1 MMRFFNS
8 SIKFK
13 KIQCWTFLETN
24 QAQYIIVGIS
34 ILLKFWSNVC
44 HITGCV
50 FPFFRSRLLSTKYL
64 SMVPGAHNR
73 CTKRKSHYLLIMETQ
88 NSLGD
93 DAESF
98 QTMILS
104 PMDDDISDDEEED
117 DDTSVRLREKTS
129 QILATY
135 QDYLSDIESST
146 STTNDPFISKTKIY
160 SSSSISS
167 SSRSKND
174 VNLHDIAH
182 LRRYESHYKQ
192 QYSIEMRM
200 KAQKHLIT
208 LTMCFLSVMCVSAVV
223 SIAKSVRSQRVF
235 PDLNGEL
242 DTARNNEDPLTDIN
256 AGRTGMAFSNAATG
270 DVEFDL
276 EQLHENF
283 LSKQHQ
289 SKRHYDET
297 ASLYKTIYSKY
308 SPQLF
313 SRESGWSGT
322 TTIEA
327 IKFCDSKMNGVV
339 CPYEVY
345 CPEGSHSLPY
355 GGVRDESNAW
365 GFIPQWAA
373 TSNGHWVS
381 LSLENS
387 CVLWGAL
394 HDGAPLWDSS
404 GGNESETRHL
414 MCCQKTGNLD

>member
-1 MMRFFNS
+1 
-8 SIKFK
+8 
-13 KIQCWTFLETN
+13 
-24 QAQYIIVGIS
+24 
-34 ILLKFWSNVC
+34 
-44 HITGCV
+44 
-50 FPFFRSRLLSTKYL
+50 
-64 SMVPGAHNR
+64 
-73 CTKRKSHYLLIMETQ
+73 METHT
-88 NSLGD
+88 SLGD
-93 DAESF
+93 DAESL

-104 PMDDDISDDEEED
+104 PMDDDMIDDDED
-117 DDTSVRLREKTS
+117 DDTSVKLREKTS

-135 QDYLSDIESST
+135 QDYLSDIENSMSMK
-146 STTNDPFISKTKIY
+146 NDHFISKTKIY
-160 SSSSISS
+160 SSSSKKRSNDDELA
-167 SSRSKND
+167 SSRRWTND

-182 LRRYESHYKQ
+182 LRRYESHYKH
-192 QYSIEMRM
+192 QYSTEMRM
-200 KAQKHLIT
+200 KAKKHLVT

-256 AGRTGMAFSNAATG
+256 AGTAGMVFSNAATG
-270 DVEFDL
+270 DVEYDL

-283 LSKQHQ
+283 LSKQRQ
-289 SKRHYDET
+289 SKRHYEDTE
-297 ASLYKTIYSKY
+297 SLYQNIHSKY

-313 SRESGWSGT
+313 SRESGWSGAT
-322 TTIEA
+322 TVEA

-355 GGVRDESNAW
+355 GGVRTESNAW

-373 TSNGHWVS
+373 AANGHWVS

-387 CVLWGAL
+387 CMLWDAL
-394 HDGAPLWDSS
+394 HDEAPLWDST

-414 MCCQKTGNLD
+414 MCCKKTGNLD